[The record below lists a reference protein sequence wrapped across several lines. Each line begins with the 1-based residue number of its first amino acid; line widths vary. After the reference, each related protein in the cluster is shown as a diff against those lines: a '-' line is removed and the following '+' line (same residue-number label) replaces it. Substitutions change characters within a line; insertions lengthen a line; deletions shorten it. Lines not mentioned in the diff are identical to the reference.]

1 MPIVQV
7 LILCSLGAL
16 IATNYLN
23 LLPADAR
30 NSLNKIVFMVFTPCL
45 MFSSLA
51 ETVTFKDLVAWWFM
65 PINVGLTFLF
75 GGILGWIAVKLLK
88 PKPHLEGLIVATC
101 ASGNLGNL
109 LLIIIPAICS
119 ESGSPFGDR
128 DVCSSVGLSYASFS
142 MAIGGLYIWTLSY
155 QLVRSSAL
163 KYKALKAAEEVSKL
177 PNTDLDANGET
188 HLLEGE
194 VKEHVAIVVPS
205 TMPTI
210 EDTENQAIVPEMSGS
225 KPQKGKASF
234 WGNALS
240 ILQQLLEELLAPPT
254 LAAIVGFF
262 VGAIPW
268 LKNLVIGD
276 TAPLR
281 VIQDSIKLLGEG
293 TIPCITLILG
303 GNLTQG
309 LRTARIRPVMVIA
322 VILVRYLLLPV
333 IGIGVVKAA
342 GSLGFLPSDP
352 LYHYV
357 LMIQFAL
364 PPAMNIGTMA
374 QLFDVAQEECSVLLL
389 WTYLVAC
396 VSLTAW
402 STIFMW
408 ILS

>member
-1 MPIVQV
+1 MGFWSLFEVASMPIVQV
-7 LILCSLGAL
+7 LLLSLLGAL
-16 IATNYLN
+16 MATNYLN

-30 NSLNKIVFMVFTPCL
+30 KSLNKIVFMVFTPCL
-45 MFSSLA
+45 MFANLA

-88 PKPHLEGLIVATC
+88 PKPHLEGLIIATC

-119 ESGSPFGDR
+119 EDGSPFGDH
-128 DVCSSVGLSYASFS
+128 DVCSTMGLSYASYS
-142 MAIGGLYIWTLSY
+142 MALGGLYIWTFSY

-163 KYKALKAAEEVSKL
+163 KYKALEADEEVSKV
-177 PNTDLDANGET
+177 PNKDLDANGKT

-194 VKEHVAIVVPS
+194 VQENVAIVVSSMTS
-205 TMPTI
+205 TE
-210 EDTENQAIVPEMSGS
+210 EDTENQAVFSLIQIVPEMPGS
-225 KPQKGKASF
+225 QTEKGNASF
-234 WGNALS
+234 WGNALV
-240 ILQQLLEELLAPPT
+240 ILRQLLEELLAPPT

-262 VGAIPW
+262 FGAIPW
-268 LKNLVIGD
+268 LKNLIIGD

-309 LRTARIRPVMVIA
+309 LRTGRLKPITIIA
-322 VILVRYLLLPV
+322 VILVRYVLLPV

-357 LMIQFAL
+357 LLIQFAL
-364 PPAMNIGTMA
+364 PPAMNIGNP
-374 QLFDVAQEECSVLLL
+374 LP
-389 WTYLVAC
+389 
-396 VSLTAW
+396 
-402 STIFMW
+402 
-408 ILS
+408 